1 MKNIMQKHFFRN
13 TQQSLN
19 KEIPVYTLVN
29 QSGPD
34 HNKVFVVEVSYNNRV
49 LASGEGKSKKEAEQH
64 AAYEACKILGVAGCQ
79 KQ

>member
-1 MKNIMQKHFFRN
+1 M
-13 TQQSLN
+13 N

-34 HNKVFVVEVSYNNRV
+34 HNKVFVVEVSYNDNV

-64 AAYEACKILGVAGCQ
+64 AAYEACKVLGVIGCQ